1 MQLLCTYRTGYNAKY
16 FLYSHQ
22 FCATAVCP
30 VFLGNAN
37 LKLKYVLFAP
47 HTEKLMEIPE
57 LQSAS
62 VSMDTGTANPVNDTV
77 SAKTRMHM

>member
-1 MQLLCTYRTGYNAKY
+1 MQLLCTYRNGYNAKC

-47 HTEKLMEIPE
+47 HTEKLTETPE
-57 LQSAS
+57 TNIKIKTH
-62 VSMDTGTANPVNDTV
+62 VSTNKTPKNCMNDTA
-77 SAKTRMHM
+77 STKI